1 MKLNKK
7 GFTLIELLAVIVILG
22 VVLAVAIPS
31 VNRLLTNARKDTYVQ
46 SAKTYISGAR
56 NAATSGQFF
65 LPITT
70 SEITI
75 IPLEAIPLEND
86 TYKSW
91 FGKAW
96 NSSVSYVVITNEG
109 TEEYPQYIFYY
120 ASADVDGNY
129 VDLTKESELTRTSV
143 KRGTHKI
150 TAMTNET
157 ENVEEVK
164 SGVKLTTSSGDF
176 SINGVTT
183 FTAHIYKAS

>member
-86 TYKSW
+86 TYKSS

-96 NSSVSYVVITNEG
+96 NS
-109 TEEYPQYIFYY
+109 
-120 ASADVDGNY
+120 
-129 VDLTKESELTRTSV
+129 
-143 KRGTHKI
+143 
-150 TAMTNET
+150 
-157 ENVEEVK
+157 
-164 SGVKLTTSSGDF
+164 
-176 SINGVTT
+176 
-183 FTAHIYKAS
+183 